1 MIRMVNTIEARAF
14 PDNGVLSLIGNT
26 PLLKLER
33 IVSQNRFNLY
43 GKLEMYNP
51 GSSIKDRTALSM
63 IKEAWKRGDINE
75 DTTIIESSSGN
86 LAVGLAQLAN
96 YLGLRFICVLDPK
109 TNQQTIKVLRAYGAI
124 IDMVNEPDPVTGEYL
139 QARINRV
146 SWLKENTPNSFW
158 CNQYANLDNPL
169 AHRHLMNE
177 IMTVLHGQ
185 IDYLFL
191 SVSTCGTFRGCFEY
205 IQQHGLNT
213 KIVAVDAQGSVIFG
227 DKGRAKRLIPGHG
240 AARVPE
246 LFQPGMEYQQ
256 VHVTDMECVEG
267 CRLLLQRESILAGGS
282 SGAIIMAIKRL
293 EAEIS
298 DNSTCVAILA
308 DSGERY
314 MDTVYSEEW
323 VQSHLKG
330 VQIDE

>member
-1 MIRMVNTIEARAF
+1 MRMVNTIEARAF

-33 IVSQNRFNLY
+33 IVSQNRFSLY
-43 GKLEMYNP
+43 GKLEMCNP
-51 GSSIKDRTALSM
+51 GSSMKDRTALSM

-177 IMTVLHGQ
+177 IMTVLDGQ
-185 IDYLFL
+185 LDYLFL

-213 KIVAVDAQGSVIFG
+213 KIVAVDALGSVIFG
-227 DKGRAKRLIPGHG
+227 DKGKAKRLIPGHG

-246 LFQPGMEYQQ
+246 LFQSGMEYQQ

-282 SGAIIMAIKRL
+282 SGAIITAIKRL
-293 EAEIS
+293 EPEIS

-330 VQIDE
+330 GRIDE

>member
-1 MIRMVNTIEARAF
+1 MTNTTQTRAF
-14 PDNGVLSLIGNT
+14 PDAGILSLIGNT

-33 IVSQNRFNLY
+33 LLPQNRFHLY
-43 GKLEMYNP
+43 GKLEMCNP

-63 IKEAWKRGDINE
+63 IREAWKRGDINE
-75 DTTIIESSSGN
+75 GTTIIESSSGN

-109 TNQQTIKVLRAYGAI
+109 TNRQTIKILRAYGAV
-124 IDMVNEPDPVTGEYL
+124 IDMVSDPDPLTGEYL

-146 SWLKENTPNSFW
+146 QWLKENTPNSFW
-158 CNQYANLDNPL
+158 CNQYANPDNPL
-169 AHRHLMNE
+169 AHRNLMSE
-177 IMTVLHGQ
+177 VIGALQ
-185 IDYLFL
+185 SEPDYLFL

-205 IQQHGLNT
+205 IHHHGLST
-213 KIVAVDAQGSVIFG
+213 RIVAVDAQGSVIFG

-246 LFQPGMEYQQ
+246 LFQPGMEYMQ
-256 VHVTDMECVEG
+256 VHVTDMDCVDG
-267 CRLLLQRESILAGGS
+267 CRLLLEKESILAGGS
-282 SGAIIMAIKRL
+282 SGAIVTAIRKL
-293 EAEIS
+293 EPEIP
-298 DNSTCVAILA
+298 DNATCVAIFA

-323 VQSHLKG
+323 VQSHLQG
-330 VQIDE
+330 VHLHD

>member
-1 MIRMVNTIEARAF
+1 MMRMVNTIEARAF

-33 IVSQNRFNLY
+33 IVSQNRFSLY
-43 GKLEMYNP
+43 GKLEMCNP
-51 GSSIKDRTALSM
+51 GSSMKDRTALSM

-177 IMTVLHGQ
+177 IMTVLDGQ
-185 IDYLFL
+185 LDYLFL

-213 KIVAVDAQGSVIFG
+213 KIVAVDALGSVIFG
-227 DKGRAKRLIPGHG
+227 DKGKAKRLIPGHG

-246 LFQPGMEYQQ
+246 LFQSGMEYQQ

-282 SGAIIMAIKRL
+282 SGAIITAIKRL
-293 EAEIS
+293 EPEIS

-330 VQIDE
+330 GRIDE